1 MSFFYPMLVLLFIP
15 LILLYLQ
22 TGTKKELQTKLLYF
36 SLAFCIIAIMR
47 PVVKN
52 KPQQHSFHAQ
62 EYIIAIDASYSMQA
76 DDIQPSRF
84 IAAKNAAKELMKN
97 LNKDRFSIFIFTS
110 NALLISP
117 PTTDTSISINA
128 LESIDP
134 HYILTKATSLLNLF
148 KTVQKIPLQKKKLII
163 FTDGGEEY
171 RLQELL
177 KTLKKNTIVPYIVA
191 TASTQGSLLKKG
203 GKTLLDDKGN
213 LVVSRINPILQ
224 PLATQAGGAYFH
236 INDSKLQSKLTKALK
251 DNESEKKKL
260 TSKVY
265 SFQELFYYPLFLGL
279 CLFVLSVTRILQL
292 LLPSFFLLLL
302 LPYPAHAEQLLD
314 FFYKHKANQAYKAKQ
329 YKQALDYYEKVSA
342 SPQSYYNK
350 ALVLYRLK
358 HYRDAA
364 LTLAQI
370 ETKDP
375 QLKQKVLYTL
385 GNCAVKLHKY
395 NKAKIYYKKALG
407 LGEDSDAKENLKL
420 LYLLQLK
427 EKKKMYNSLKK
438 EKTKQRSGAG
448 TKSKSKKSSA
458 KKKAAA
464 NTNKNANAGATKR
477 QNTQQKHPTPLK
489 QAKKNNYK
497 LGYKAYE
504 LINKGYT
511 NETRPW

>member
-1 MSFFYPMLVLLFIP
+1 MSFLFPMLALFFIP
-15 LILLYLQ
+15 LTLLYLQ
-22 TGTKKELQTKLLYF
+22 DKNKKRSQTKLIYLA
-36 SLAFCIIAIMR
+36 LAFCIIAIMR
-47 PVVKN
+47 PVIKN
-52 KPQQHSFHAQ
+52 KPNEQAFDAQ

-76 DDIQPSRF
+76 DDIQPTRF
-84 IAAKNAAKELMKN
+84 IAAKNAAKELMQK

-148 KTVQKIPLQKKKLII
+148 KTVQKIPLLKKKLII

-236 INDSKLQSKLTKALK
+236 IKESNLQNKLTKALK
-251 DNESEKKKL
+251 ENESEKKKL

-265 SFQELFYYPLFLGL
+265 SFEELFYYPLFLGL
-279 CLFVLSVTRILQL
+279 CFFVLSVTRILQL

-314 FFYKHKANQAYKAKQ
+314 FFYKHKADQAYKEKQ
-329 YKQALDYYEKVSA
+329 YEKTLEYYEKVSA

-364 LTLAQI
+364 RTLAQI
-370 ETKDP
+370 ETKNP
-375 QLKQKVLYTL
+375 QLKQKILYTL
-385 GNCAVKLHKY
+385 GNCAVQLHKY
-395 NKAKIYYKKALG
+395 DKAKIYYKKALG
-407 LGEDSDAKENLKL
+407 LGEDADAKENLKL
-420 LYLLQLK
+420 LYALQVT
-427 EKKKMYNSLKK
+427 EKKNMYDSLKK
-438 EKTKQRSGAG
+438 EKTNQRSGAG
-448 TKSKSKKSSA
+448 TKTKSKKSA
-458 KKKAAA
+458 KKKKTSS
-464 NTNKNANAGATKR
+464 NTNKNGSASATKKP
-477 QNTQQKHPTPLK
+477 NIQQKHHIPST
-489 QAKKNNYK
+489 AKKQNYK

-511 NETRPW
+511 NETHPW